1 MKKII
6 LMVSLVAFAMVSC
19 NRDFVVAENQ
29 GSKIE
34 FRTAVDTRA
43 TELTLNDINEFCVT
57 AFYEDGTQYFSEIF
71 VLEGGFFVPESG
83 KEYYWPSDDNLYFY
97 AYYPCDE
104 AFRRGVVVTEERKS
118 IPDFTPAEDIA
129 DQLDFIS
136 AIKVTNKAASSNGV
150 VLEFKHQLSQVEVQ
164 AKNTNKGYSVKVQAV
179 RINNVFAS
187 GDFDFTAPVTNW
199 SVDDAITSY
208 EVAYSDT
215 YVKLANAAVTLM
227 GDSGNAMLIPQSRLA
242 WGPEQDPAEEPS
254 EINEHVEGDI
264 PEGEGTPDEG
274 GEPEDGDDVEE
285 TPAAPIT
292 ATDGVYIA
300 FQIQVES
307 STGSRIFPVE
317 SAGDW
322 GWVAVPV
329 EINWLGGYKYTY
341 VCDFSEGLG
350 VIAPE
355 QNPDDDPDNPYN
367 PGDNTVGGEVNV
379 SVDFNSYNGSI
390 WNNID
395 METANPAEEEDN
407 E

>member
-43 TELTLNDINEFCVT
+43 TELTLNEINEFCVT

-71 VLEGGFFVPESG
+71 VLEGGFFVPKSG

-104 AFRRGVVVTEERKS
+104 TFCSGVVVTEESKS

-129 DQLDFIS
+129 NQLDFIS
-136 AIKVTNKAASSNGV
+136 AIKVTNKAESSNGV

-164 AKNTNKGYSVKVQAV
+164 AKNTNKGYSVKVKAV

-187 GDFDFTAPVTNW
+187 GDFVFNAPVTNW
-199 SVDDAITSY
+199 SVDDEITSY
-208 EVAYSDT
+208 EVACSDT
-215 YVKLANAAVTLM
+215 CVELANAAVTLM
-227 GDSGNAMLIPQSRLA
+227 GDGGNAMLIPQKRIA
-242 WGPEQDPAEEPS
+242 WGPAVAPEQTPEQTNEAVDGDGAEA
-254 EINEHVEGDI
+254 
-264 PEGEGTPDEG
+264 G
-274 GEPEDGDDVEE
+274 GEVEE

-300 FQIQVES
+300 FQIQAES

-329 EINWLGGYKYTY
+329 EINWLSGYKYTY

-355 QNPDDDPDNPYN
+355 QNPNDDPDNPYN

-379 SVDFNSYNGSI
+379 SVDFNYYRNGY
-390 WNNID
+390 WNSID
-395 METANPAEEEDN
+395 MKTANPAEEEDN

>member
-43 TELTLNDINEFCVT
+43 TELTLNDINEFYVT
-57 AFYEDGTQYFSEIF
+57 AFYEDGTQYFSELF
-71 VLEGGFFVPESG
+71 VLDGGFFVPESG

-104 AFRRGVVVTEERKS
+104 AFRGGVVVTEESKS

-136 AIKVTNKAASSNGV
+136 AIKVTNKAESSNGV

-164 AKNTNKGYSVKVQAV
+164 AKNTNKGYSVKVKAV

-187 GDFDFTAPVTNW
+187 GDFVFNAPVTNW
-199 SVDDAITSY
+199 SVDDEITSY
-208 EVAYSDT
+208 EVACSDT
-215 YVKLANAAVTLM
+215 CVELANAAVTLM
-227 GDSGNAMLIPQSRLA
+227 GDGGNAMLIPQKRIA
-242 WGPEQDPAEEPS
+242 WGPELVEQDPAEEPS
-254 EINEHVEGDI
+254 EIS
-264 PEGEGTPDEG
+264 
-274 GEPEDGDDVEE
+274 EPLEE

-300 FQIQVES
+300 FQIQAES

-329 EINWLGGYKYTY
+329 EINWLSGYKYTY

-355 QNPDDDPDNPYN
+355 QNPNDDPDNPYN

-379 SVDFNSYNGSI
+379 SVSFNYYSNGY
-390 WNNID
+390 WNSID